1 MKRNFLFCEIPK
13 LYCTVTGLN
22 YSCIC
27 LIIQKRAKKKQQK
40 NNVIY
45 PENIIWV
52 SAFINIILVR
62 LDGLDDTQYAPQF

>member
-1 MKRNFLFCEIPK
+1 MSNNTEK
-13 LYCTVTGLN
+13 
-22 YSCIC
+22 S
-27 LIIQKRAKKKQQK
+27 KKN

-62 LDGLDDTQYAPQF
+62 LDGLDDIQYAPQF